1 MTHLTKEFQKYQR
14 ERIKQKLDQDIL
26 LLILLAGWQKFLIF
40 SNTKYV
46 SLEVFLSQ
54 KTLTTK
60 VGYRR

>member
-46 SLEVFLSQ
+46 SLEVFLS
-54 KTLTTK
+54 
-60 VGYRR
+60 